1 MNRYRFFIKY
11 FFHQIIAQGKGH
23 NEHKAVVVNPK
34 ASNFKKSFT
43 WRPVKFQKVHMVFCL
58 ARKGN

>member
-1 MNRYRFFIKY
+1 
-11 FFHQIIAQGKGH
+11 
-23 NEHKAVVVNPK
+23 VNPK